1 VAGQL
6 LKEKFDISKHM
17 IHLYQ
22 MAKQQRRILEKL
34 NMPIEAMSSVRQQFA
49 DNFLNE
55 VEEKWSSLHHHERL
69 DGERG
74 HLRGGRG
81 GPHHNSHEGTE
92 GGMEL

>member
-1 VAGQL
+1 MAGQL

-34 NMPIEAMSSVRQQFA
+34 NMPIEAMSSVRKCFA

-55 VEEKWSSLHHHERL
+55 VEEAMRHSPHHDRL
-69 DGERG
+69 DGERDY
-74 HLRGGRG
+74 LRGGTG
-81 GPHHNSHEGTE
+81 GPHHNNHHGRGAETE
-92 GGMEL
+92 L